1 MRPLMAAFVVAAMVF
16 VPLGI
21 VGTASAAGPTRNLA
35 PVVIG
40 PVSTDRFGGGDF
52 VGVKAGDALFGVR
65 YGTTAYSNDIVI
77 FAEYKRFLG
86 GADIVDARV
95 DHLAT
100 RGIPVYTVLAQSLS
114 RFIEF
119 RQVNATDGFDLTSVD
134 HTFPFPL
141 TRNLPMKAVPLTTAW
156 TLSGLT
162 NETVAGVT
170 YVNFAV
176 SVRNLTYVH
185 VANNTNV
192 GDGVFNE

>member
-1 MRPLMAAFVVAAMVF
+1 MVNPMRTLMAAFVVAAMVC
-16 VPLGI
+16 VTVGI
-21 VGTASAAGPTRNLA
+21 GRTAGAAGPRRNLA

-65 YGTTAYSNDIVI
+65 YGTTAHPNDVVI

-86 GADIVDARV
+86 GADIVDARG

-119 RQVNATDGFDLTSVD
+119 RQVNATDGFDLTSWD
-134 HTFPFPL
+134 HLFP
-141 TRNLPMKAVPLTTAW
+141 VPLTQNVPMKSLPLPTAW
-156 TLSGLT
+156 TLSGLS
-162 NETVAGVT
+162 NEPVA
-170 YVNFAV
+170 
-176 SVRNLTYVH
+176 R
-185 VANNTNV
+185 
-192 GDGVFNE
+192 